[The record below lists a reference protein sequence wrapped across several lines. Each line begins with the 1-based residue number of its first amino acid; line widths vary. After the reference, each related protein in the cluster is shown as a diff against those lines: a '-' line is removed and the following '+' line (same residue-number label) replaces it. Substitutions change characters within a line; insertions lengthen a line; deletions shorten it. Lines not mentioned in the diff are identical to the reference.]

1 MTKLTREQAENSLIM
16 LITMRIIAGIV
27 TGVFKTD
34 FGLTVDLSNYSGA
47 QLFSETQSRY
57 VVSVTS
63 DQQAAFE
70 AFAQERGVF
79 VQQLGTVTDEPTI
92 HVTTAERTHILNKA
106 NLESL
111 WQHALPTLLNPS

>member
-1 MTKLTREQAENSLIM
+1 M
-16 LITMRIIAGIV
+16 LQV
-27 TGVFKTD
+27 VFKTD
-34 FGLTVDLSNYSGA
+34 FGLTVNLSDYSRA

-70 AFAQERGVF
+70 ALAQERGVF

-92 HVTTAERTHILNKA
+92 HLTTIERTHMINKDT
-106 NLESL
+106 LESL

>member
-1 MTKLTREQAENSLIM
+1 MPGLLQ
-16 LITMRIIAGIV
+16 
-27 TGVFKTD
+27 GVFKTD
-34 FGLTVDLSNYSGA
+34 FGLTVNLSDYSGA

-57 VVSVTS
+57 IVSVAPN
-63 DQQAAFE
+63 QQAAFE
-70 AFAQERGVF
+70 AFAQECGVF

>member
-1 MTKLTREQAENSLIM
+1 MPGLLQ
-16 LITMRIIAGIV
+16 V
-27 TGVFKTD
+27 VFKTD
-34 FGLTVDLSNYSGA
+34 FGLTVNLSDYSGA

-70 AFAQERGVF
+70 ALAQERGVF

-92 HVTTAERTHILNKA
+92 HVTTAERAHILNKP

>member
-1 MTKLTREQAENSLIM
+1 M
-16 LITMRIIAGIV
+16 LQV
-27 TGVFKTD
+27 VFKTD
-34 FGLTVDLSNYSGA
+34 FGLTVDLSDYSGA

-70 AFAQERGVF
+70 AFAQERGIF

-92 HVTTAERTHILNKA
+92 HVMTAERTHILNKA

-111 WQHALPTLLNPS
+111 WQNALPILLNPS

>member
-1 MTKLTREQAENSLIM
+1 M
-16 LITMRIIAGIV
+16 LQV
-27 TGVFKTD
+27 VFKTD

-57 VVSVTS
+57 VVSVAPN
-63 DQQAAFE
+63 QQAAFE
-70 AFAQERGVF
+70 ALAQERGVF

-92 HVTTAERTHILNKA
+92 HVTTTERTHMINKDT
-106 NLESL
+106 LESL

>member
-1 MTKLTREQAENSLIM
+1 M
-16 LITMRIIAGIV
+16 LQV
-27 TGVFKTD
+27 VFKTD
-34 FGLTVDLSNYSGA
+34 FGLTVDLSDYSGA

-57 VVSVTS
+57 VVSVAT
-63 DQQAAFE
+63 DKQAAFE
-70 AFAQERGVF
+70 ALAQERGIF

>member
-1 MTKLTREQAENSLIM
+1 M
-16 LITMRIIAGIV
+16 
-27 TGVFKTD
+27 FKTD
-34 FGLTVDLSNYSGA
+34 FGLTVNLSDYSGA

-57 VVSVTS
+57 IVNVAPN
-63 DQQAAFE
+63 QQAAFE

-92 HVTTAERTHILNKA
+92 HVTTAERTHILNIA

>member
-1 MTKLTREQAENSLIM
+1 M
-16 LITMRIIAGIV
+16 LQV
-27 TGVFKTD
+27 VFKTA
-34 FGLTVDLSNYSGA
+34 FGLTVDLSNYAVA

-70 AFAQERGVF
+70 ALAQERGVF

-92 HVTTAERTHILNKA
+92 HVTTAERTYILDKA

-111 WQHALPTLLNPS
+111 WQNALPTLLNPS

>member
-1 MTKLTREQAENSLIM
+1 M
-16 LITMRIIAGIV
+16 
-27 TGVFKTD
+27 FKTD
-34 FGLTVDLSNYSGA
+34 FGLTVNLSDYSGA

-57 VVSVTS
+57 IVNVAPN
-63 DQQAAFE
+63 QQAAFE

-111 WQHALPTLLNPS
+111 WKHALPTLLNPS

>member
-1 MTKLTREQAENSLIM
+1 M
-16 LITMRIIAGIV
+16 LQV
-27 TGVFKTD
+27 VFKTD

-47 QLFSETQSRY
+47 QLFSETQSCY
-57 VVSVTS
+57 IVSVAPN
-63 DQQAAFE
+63 QQAAFE
-70 AFAQERGVF
+70 TLAQERGVF

-92 HVTTAERTHILNKA
+92 HVTTAERAHILNKP

>member
-1 MTKLTREQAENSLIM
+1 MPGLLQ
-16 LITMRIIAGIV
+16 V
-27 TGVFKTD
+27 VFKTG

-57 VVSVTS
+57 VVSVAPN
-63 DQQAAFE
+63 QQAAFE
-70 AFAQERGVF
+70 ALAQERGVF

-92 HVTTAERTHILNKA
+92 HVTTTERTHMINKDT
-106 NLESL
+106 LESL

>member
-1 MTKLTREQAENSLIM
+1 M
-16 LITMRIIAGIV
+16 LQ
-27 TGVFKTD
+27 GVFKTD

-57 VVSVTS
+57 VVSVAPN
-63 DQQAAFE
+63 QQAAFE

-79 VQQLGTVTDEPTI
+79 VQQLGTVTNEPTI
-92 HVTTAERTHILNKA
+92 HVTTTERTHILNKA

-111 WQHALPTLLNPS
+111 WQHALLTLLNPS

>member
-1 MTKLTREQAENSLIM
+1 M
-16 LITMRIIAGIV
+16 LQV
-27 TGVFKTD
+27 VFKTD
-34 FGLTVDLSNYSGA
+34 FGLTVNLSDYSGA

-57 VVSVTS
+57 IVSVTS

-79 VQQLGTVTDEPTI
+79 VQQLGTVTNEPTI

-111 WQHALPTLLNPS
+111 WQNALPILLNPS

>member
-1 MTKLTREQAENSLIM
+1 MKR
-16 LITMRIIAGIV
+16 RIVSRYKSGQNPNGSKTDIAGIV
-27 TGVFKTD
+27 NEAGNVL
-34 FGLTVDLSNYSGA
+34 GMMPHPERAV
-47 QLFSETQSRY
+47 E
-57 VVSVTS
+57 S

-92 HVTTAERTHILNKA
+92 HVTTAERTHILDKA

-111 WQHALPTLLNPS
+111 WQNALPTLLNPS

>member
-1 MTKLTREQAENSLIM
+1 M
-16 LITMRIIAGIV
+16 LQV
-27 TGVFKTD
+27 VFKTD

-57 VVSVTS
+57 IVSVAPNR
-63 DQQAAFE
+63 QAAFE

-79 VQQLGTVTDEPTI
+79 VQQLGTVTNEPTI
-92 HVTTAERTHILNKA
+92 HVTTTERTHILNKA

-111 WQHALPTLLNPS
+111 WQHALLTLLNPS

>member
-1 MTKLTREQAENSLIM
+1 MKR
-16 LITMRIIAGIV
+16 RIVFRYKSGQNTNGSKADIAGIV
-27 TGVFKTD
+27 NEDGNMLGTMPHPER
-34 FGLTVDLSNYSGA
+34 TV
-47 QLFSETQSRY
+47 E
-57 VVSVTS
+57 S

-70 AFAQERGVF
+70 VFAQERGVF

>member
-1 MTKLTREQAENSLIM
+1 M
-16 LITMRIIAGIV
+16 
-27 TGVFKTD
+27 FKTD
-34 FGLTVDLSNYSGA
+34 FGLTVNLSDYSGA

-57 VVSVTS
+57 IVSVTS

-79 VQQLGTVTDEPTI
+79 VQQLGTVTNEPTI

-111 WQHALPTLLNPS
+111 WQNALPILLNPS

>member
-1 MTKLTREQAENSLIM
+1 MPGLLQ
-16 LITMRIIAGIV
+16 
-27 TGVFKTD
+27 GVFKTD

-92 HVTTAERTHILNKA
+92 HLTTTERTHRINKA
-106 NLESL
+106 TLESL

>member
-1 MTKLTREQAENSLIM
+1 M
-16 LITMRIIAGIV
+16 LQV
-27 TGVFKTD
+27 VFKTD
-34 FGLTVDLSNYSGA
+34 FGLTVNLSDYSGA

-57 VVSVTS
+57 IVSVAPN
-63 DQQAAFE
+63 QQAAFE
-70 AFAQERGVF
+70 AFAQEYGIF

-106 NLESL
+106 DLESL

>member
-1 MTKLTREQAENSLIM
+1 M
-16 LITMRIIAGIV
+16 LQV
-27 TGVFKTD
+27 VFKTD

-57 VVSVTS
+57 IVSVAPNR
-63 DQQAAFE
+63 QAAFE
-70 AFAQERGVF
+70 ALAQECGVF

-92 HVTTAERTHILNKA
+92 HVTTTERTHMINKDT
-106 NLESL
+106 LESL

>member
-1 MTKLTREQAENSLIM
+1 M
-16 LITMRIIAGIV
+16 
-27 TGVFKTD
+27 FKTD
-34 FGLTVDLSNYSGA
+34 FGLTVNLSDYSRA

-57 VVSVTS
+57 IVSVTS

-111 WQHALPTLLNPS
+111 WQNALPILLNPS

>member
-1 MTKLTREQAENSLIM
+1 MPGLLQ
-16 LITMRIIAGIV
+16 
-27 TGVFKTD
+27 GVFKTD

-70 AFAQERGVF
+70 AFAQERGIF